1 MQTNQLSFFW
11 RILLFSSVTTT
22 GIHILGFRIVNL
34 TLKFQQCLNKLWFYT
49 ASNRMFWQ
57 EAIELLENSG
67 WRMSCRCEMREML
80 VEYASGTIS
89 PPDRRLL
96 IRGNWSEPIVISDH
110 QQSKIIR
117 HRPPLYLI
125 YETYLIWNSA
135 HLRTSYMRNTSPTFQ
150 LKRRL
155 LIM

>member
-11 RILLFSSVTTT
+11 RILLFSSATTT
-22 GIHILGFRIVNL
+22 GIHILGVRIVNL
-34 TLKFQQCLNKLWFYT
+34 TLKFQHNRNKFWFYT
-49 ASNRMFWQ
+49 VSNRICWKKVIQLKEKF
-57 EAIELLENSG
+57 G
-67 WRMSCRCEMREML
+67 WRMICRCEMREML

-89 PPDRRLL
+89 PPDHRLL

-125 YETYLIWNSA
+125 YEAYLIWDSA
-135 HLRTSYMRNTSPTFQ
+135 HLRTSYMRNTSPSF
-150 LKRRL
+150 
-155 LIM
+155 